1 MLKSL
6 WNPVIVKILQIS
18 LFTFFSTSDPP
29 LAPHI
34 FKKAEE
40 NAKTGAADI
49 FQSAAFDQYIFIRI
63 FMQGCKLLFAFSGLK
78 SVEASFERSDD
89 FAGFFS

>member
-1 MLKSL
+1 MESGDCKDIA
-6 WNPVIVKILQIS
+6 NFVIYIFQHKRA
-18 LFTFFSTSDPP
+18 P

-78 SVEASFERSDD
+78 SVEASVERSDD